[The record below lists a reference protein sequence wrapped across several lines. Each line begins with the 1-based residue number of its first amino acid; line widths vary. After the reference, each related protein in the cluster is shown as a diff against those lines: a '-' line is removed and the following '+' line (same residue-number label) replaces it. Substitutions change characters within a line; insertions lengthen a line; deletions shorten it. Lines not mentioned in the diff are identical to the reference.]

1 MADSAPTPFDQG
13 LFLVHLNRGMENF
26 ERRSF
31 AIAERELEAARRMRP
46 ADQRVLNLLG
56 LVYFKREKYTESAG
70 IYRRLIDGNPDSY
83 ILHFNHGLICF
94 KLGSLDQAEAAFLKA
109 LDLKPDNQKINFY
122 LGNIYEKKGQH
133 YNAIFQYRKAGANI
147 MVKRVQ
153 AKISSEKSGGDGRDH
168 ASTSSDPEDAQF
180 AESAPMLTLDDIDP
194 EQILTALNDTS
205 PMGPS
210 TPAVNSTATNVEAET
225 DGTSA
230 DEDDEPV
237 DDAPTMPPRSRAPKD
252 ATPPPD
258 HVERALAE
266 ESVNPTEPPS
276 APKEKTEERGD
287 ETGPLLRTVVR
298 LTDPV
303 VPDQPL
309 NEVAA
314 TKSLSTATKDLF
326 TASQLERRRA
336 GRRSG
341 DQTLKLKVPPI
352 IAGEASAQPP
362 EDSLR
367 EHISLREDDEDRA
380 PHLYSQLRRRDD
392 SFRYLENN
400 LMEVTFSG
408 KVFIKQGTIYSYS
421 GNLTFWVKPQRE
433 EGAPSLVI
441 VSGTGRL
448 LLTDRER
455 EITVLQVNGEEI
467 FVEPSHL
474 LACQE
479 TLTPRYALIEREGEP
494 QPRLHVL
501 SVQGTG
507 LVALSVNTK
516 PLVLAVT
523 AGYPVNVSSANVI
536 SWSGELTPAIV
547 EDEALAEL
555 MSPHAGTSLNIR
567 LEGSGKVMMEKTTQ

>member
-26 ERRSF
+26 ERRNF

-56 LVYFKREKYTESAG
+56 LVYFKREKYTESAD

-83 ILHFNHGLICF
+83 ILHFNNGLICF

-122 LGNIYEKKGQH
+122 LGNIYEKKGQY

-153 AKISSEKSGGDGRDH
+153 AKISSEKSGGDGRVDH
-168 ASTSSDPEDAQF
+168 PSTGPAPEVDTQGEAAS
-180 AESAPMLTLDDIDP
+180 MLTLDDIDP

-205 PMGPS
+205 PMGPP
-210 TPAVNSTATNVEAET
+210 TPAVDSPTPDEGVA
-225 DGTSA
+225 SA
-230 DEDDEPV
+230 DETADDEPA
-237 DDAPTMPPRSRAPKD
+237 DDDLTMPPRSM
-252 ATPPPD
+252 PPTQPAD
-258 HVERALAE
+258 LAERAL
-266 ESVNPTEPPS
+266 VGEPAKP
-276 APKEKTEERGD
+276 AQPAQPAREGQEDPDD
-287 ETGPLLRTVVR
+287 ETGPLLPTVVR

-309 NEVAA
+309 NEVAS
-314 TKSLSTATKDLF
+314 KSLSAASKDLF
-326 TASQLERRRA
+326 TATPLERRK
-336 GRRSG
+336 GSRRSG
-341 DQTLKLKVPPI
+341 DQTLTFKVPPI
-352 IAGEASAQPP
+352 IAGEMDGQTPD
-362 EDSLR
+362 DSRR
-367 EHISLREDDEDRA
+367 EPASLREDDADRT

-479 TLTPRYALIEREGEP
+479 TLTPRYAVIEREGEA

-507 LVALSVNTK
+507 LVALSVSTK

-523 AGYPVNVSSANVI
+523 PGYPVNVSSANVI

-555 MSPHAGTSLNIR
+555 MSPHPGTSLNIR

>member
-26 ERRSF
+26 ERRNF
-31 AIAERELEAARRMRP
+31 LVAERELEEARRMRP
-46 ADQRVLNLLG
+46 VDQRVLNLLG
-56 LVYFKREKYTESAG
+56 LVYFKREKYVESAT
-70 IYRRLIDGNPDSY
+70 IYRKLIDGNPDSY

-153 AKISSEKSGGDGRDH
+153 AKISAEKGAGDGRESL
-168 ASTSSDPEDAQF
+168 APPEEMSSGLHGSEAP
-180 AESAPMLTLDDIDP
+180 PMLTLDDIDP
-194 EQILTALNDTS
+194 EQILAALNDTS
-205 PMGPS
+205 SNVNEADAFP
-210 TPAVNSTATNVEAET
+210 PAP
-225 DGTSA
+225 
-230 DEDDEPV
+230 DD
-237 DDAPTMPPRSRAPKD
+237 DPTMPVAMKQPIESLPSPPVDPAKEAP
-252 ATPPPD
+252 
-258 HVERALAE
+258 
-266 ESVNPTEPPS
+266 
-276 APKEKTEERGD
+276 
-287 ETGPLLRTVVR
+287 PLTRTVVR
-298 LTDPV
+298 LTDPTLL
-303 VPDQPL
+303 DQPL
-309 NEVAA
+309 GEVARSKA
-314 TKSLSTATKDLF
+314 LSSAGRDLF
-326 TASQLERRRA
+326 SPGAGQHPTERPTEHRMERRSRA
-336 GRRSG
+336 RRSG
-341 DQTLKLKVPPI
+341 DPTLRLKAPPI
-352 IAGEASAQPP
+352 VAEEPTPTPSSREPASLT
-362 EDSLR
+362 ED
-367 EHISLREDDEDRA
+367 EEDRA

-433 EGAPSLVI
+433 EGVPPLVI

-467 FVEPSHL
+467 YVEPSHL

-479 TLTPRYALIEREGEP
+479 TLTPRYAIIEREGVL

-501 SVQGTG
+501 SIEGTG
-507 LVALSVNTK
+507 LVALSVKTK
-516 PLVLAVT
+516 PLVLTVT
-523 AGYPVNVSSANVI
+523 PGYPVNVSSADVI
-536 SWSGELTPAIV
+536 SWSGDLTPAIV
-547 EDEALAEL
+547 EDDALAEL
-555 MSPHAGTSLNIR
+555 MSPHSRPSLNVR
-567 LEGSGKVMMEKTTQ
+567 LEGSGKVMMEKTGG

>member
-26 ERRSF
+26 ERRNF
-31 AIAERELEAARRMRP
+31 AVAERELEQARRMRP

-56 LVYFKREKYTESAG
+56 LVYFKREKYMESAG
-70 IYRRLIDGNPDSY
+70 IYRRLIDGNPDSH

-153 AKISSEKSGGDGRDH
+153 AKISADKGGGDGQGEH
-168 ASTSSDPEDAQF
+168 EEFPHHDAQISE
-180 AESAPMLTLDDIDP
+180 AEAAPMLTLDDIDP
-194 EQILTALNDTS
+194 EQILTALNDT
-205 PMGPS
+205 GPLGPA
-210 TPAVNSTATNVEAET
+210 TPATEFPPAI
-225 DGTSA
+225 
-230 DEDDEPV
+230 DDEP
-237 DDAPTMPPRSRAPKD
+237 TIPPRTEPIEPFSPA
-252 ATPPPD
+252 PPPAD
-258 HVERALAE
+258 GPTPAE
-266 ESVNPTEPPS
+266 QPQQAGQPGREDQ
-276 APKEKTEERGD
+276 GD
-287 ETGPLLRTVVR
+287 ETGPIARTVVR

-303 VPDQPL
+303 MPDQPL
-309 NEVAA
+309 NEVARSKA
-314 TKSLSTATKDLF
+314 LSTAGQDLF
-326 TASQLERRRA
+326 TPGAGERRSRS
-336 GRRSG
+336 RRSE
-341 DQTLKLKVPPI
+341 DQTLRLKAPPI
-352 IAGEASAQPP
+352 IAGGVGEPAPGTAPGEPTSVK
-362 EDSLR
+362 D
-367 EHISLREDDEDRA
+367 DDEDRA

-433 EGAPSLVI
+433 EAAPALVI

-479 TLTPRYALIEREGEP
+479 TLTPRYAVIEREGVP

-501 SVQGTG
+501 AIQGTG
-507 LVALSVNTK
+507 LVALSVCTK

-523 AGYPVNVSSANVI
+523 PGYPVNVSSANVI

-555 MSPHAGTSLNIR
+555 MSPHSTPSLNVR
-567 LEGSGKVMMEKTTQ
+567 LEGSGKVMMEKTT

>member
-26 ERRSF
+26 ERRNF
-31 AIAERELEAARRMRP
+31 TIAERELEAARRMRP

-56 LVYFKREKYTESAG
+56 LVYFKREKYDESAG

-133 YNAIFQYRKAGANI
+133 YNAIFQYRKAGANT

-153 AKISSEKSGGDGRDH
+153 AKISSEKSGSDGHDH
-168 ASTSSDPEDAQF
+168 PSTSSSPEDAQF

-205 PMGPS
+205 PMGPP
-210 TPAVNSTATNVEAET
+210 TPAVDSLGTNETKGET
-225 DGTSA
+225 DEST
-230 DEDDEPV
+230 DDAPV
-237 DDAPTMPPRSRAPKD
+237 DDAPTMPPRSRPP
-252 ATPPPD
+252 TPPAD
-258 HVERALAE
+258 LAE
-266 ESVNPTEPPS
+266 SALVGGSADPTPP
-276 APKEKTEERGD
+276 AREEKDGQEDRGD
-287 ETGPLLRTVVR
+287 ETGPLVRTVVR

-309 NEVAA
+309 NEVASS
-314 TKSLSTATKDLF
+314 KSLSTAAKDLF
-326 TASQLERRRA
+326 TPSQLERRR
-336 GRRSG
+336 GSRRSE

-352 IAGEASAQPP
+352 IASEASGQPP
-362 EDSLR
+362 EDRREPASLG
-367 EHISLREDDEDRA
+367 EDDEDRA

-433 EGAPSLVI
+433 DGAPSLII

-523 AGYPVNVSSANVI
+523 PGYPVNVSSANVI
-536 SWSGELTPAIV
+536 SWSGELSPAIV

-555 MSPHAGTSLNIR
+555 MSPHSGTSLNIR
-567 LEGSGKVMMEKTTQ
+567 LEGSGKVMMEKTVQ

>member
-26 ERRSF
+26 ERRNF
-31 AIAERELEAARRMRP
+31 TIAERELEAARRMRP

-56 LVYFKREKYTESAG
+56 LVYFKREKYDESAG

-109 LDLKPDNQKINFY
+109 LDLKSDNQKINFY

-153 AKISSEKSGGDGRDH
+153 AKISSEKSGSDGHDH
-168 ASTSSDPEDAQF
+168 PSTSSSPEDAQF

-205 PMGPS
+205 PMGPP
-210 TPAVNSTATNVEAET
+210 TPAVDSLGTDETKGET
-225 DGTSA
+225 DEST
-230 DEDDEPV
+230 DDEPV
-237 DDAPTMPPRSRAPKD
+237 DDAPTMPPRSRPP
-252 ATPPPD
+252 TPPAD
-258 HVERALAE
+258 LAE
-266 ESVNPTEPPS
+266 SALVGGSADPTPP
-276 APKEKTEERGD
+276 AREEKDGQEDRGD
-287 ETGPLLRTVVR
+287 ETGPLVRTVVR

-309 NEVAA
+309 NEVASS
-314 TKSLSTATKDLF
+314 KSLSTAAKDLF
-326 TASQLERRRA
+326 TPSQLERRR
-336 GRRSG
+336 GSRRSG

-352 IAGEASAQPP
+352 IASEASGQPP
-362 EDSLR
+362 EDRREPASLG
-367 EHISLREDDEDRA
+367 EDDEDRA

-433 EGAPSLVI
+433 DGAPSLII

-523 AGYPVNVSSANVI
+523 PGYPVNVSSANVI
-536 SWSGELTPAIV
+536 SWSGELSPAIV

-555 MSPHAGTSLNIR
+555 MSPHSGTSLNIR
-567 LEGSGKVMMEKTTQ
+567 LEGSGKVMMEKTVQ

>member
-1 MADSAPTPFDQG
+1 
-13 LFLVHLNRGMENF
+13 
-26 ERRSF
+26 
-31 AIAERELEAARRMRP
+31 
-46 ADQRVLNLLG
+46 
-56 LVYFKREKYTESAG
+56 
-70 IYRRLIDGNPDSY
+70 
-83 ILHFNHGLICF
+83 
-94 KLGSLDQAEAAFLKA
+94 
-109 LDLKPDNQKINFY
+109 
-122 LGNIYEKKGQH
+122 
-133 YNAIFQYRKAGANI
+133 

-153 AKISSEKSGGDGRDH
+153 AKISSEKSVGNGRDDP
-168 ASTSSDPEDAQF
+168 STPSGPEDAQF
-180 AESAPMLTLDDIDP
+180 AESESPPMLTLDDIDP

-205 PMGPS
+205 PMGPR
-210 TPAVNSTATNVEAET
+210 TPAVDSLAPDEVTSTA
-225 DGTSA
+225 
-230 DEDDEPV
+230 DESNDD
-237 DDAPTMPPRSRAPKD
+237 DPTMPPP
-252 ATPPPD
+252 TPPPD
-258 HVERALAE
+258 LAERALVGESAE
-266 ESVNPTEPPS
+266 PTQP
-276 APKEKTEERGD
+276 AKQGQEEQEDRND

-303 VPDQPL
+303 VPDVPL
-309 NEVAA
+309 NEVASS
-314 TKSLSTATKDLF
+314 KSLSTAAQDLF
-326 TASQLERRRA
+326 TATRLERRR
-336 GRRSG
+336 GSRRTG
-341 DQTLKLKVPPI
+341 DHTLRLQVPPI
-352 IAGEASAQPP
+352 IAGEDAGNTPDDSSRQPT
-362 EDSLR
+362 
-367 EHISLREDDEDRA
+367 SLREDDEERT

-455 EITVLQVNGEEI
+455 EITVLQVAGEEI

-479 TLTPRYALIEREGEP
+479 TLTPRYAVIEREGESE
-494 QPRLHVL
+494 PRLHVL

-507 LVALSVNTK
+507 LVALSVTTK

-523 AGYPVNVSSANVI
+523 PGYPVNVSSANVI
-536 SWSGELTPAIV
+536 SWTGELTPTIV

-555 MSPHAGTSLNIR
+555 MSPHAGTSLNVR

>member
-26 ERRSF
+26 ERRNF

-83 ILHFNHGLICF
+83 ILHFNNGLICF

-147 MVKRVQ
+147 MVKRIQ
-153 AKISSEKSGGDGRDH
+153 AKISSEKSGGDGRVDH
-168 ASTSSDPEDAQF
+168 SSTGPDSEVDTHGEAV
-180 AESAPMLTLDDIDP
+180 PMLTLNDIDP

-205 PMGPS
+205 PMGSP
-210 TPAVNSTATNVEAET
+210 TPAVDSPTPDEGVGSEDET
-225 DGTSA
+225 S
-230 DEDDEPV
+230 DDELAG
-237 DDAPTMPPRSRAPKD
+237 DDPTMPPRSMLS
-252 ATPPPD
+252 TPPAD
-258 HVERALAE
+258 LAE
-266 ESVNPTEPPS
+266 KVLVGEPAKP
-276 APKEKTEERGD
+276 APPAREGPEDRDD
-287 ETGPLLRTVVR
+287 ETGPLLPTVVR

-309 NEVAA
+309 NEVASS
-314 TKSLSTATKDLF
+314 KSLSVASKELF
-326 TASQLERRRA
+326 TAAPMERRS
-336 GRRSG
+336 GSRRSG
-341 DQTLKLKVPPI
+341 DQTLALKVPPI
-352 IAGEASAQPP
+352 IAGETAGQTPD
-362 EDSLR
+362 DSPR
-367 EHISLREDDEDRA
+367 EPTSLREDGDDRT

-479 TLTPRYALIEREGEP
+479 TLTPRYAVIEREGGEP
-494 QPRLHVL
+494 QPQLHVL

-507 LVALSVNTK
+507 LVALSVSTK

-523 AGYPVNVSSANVI
+523 PGYPVNVSSANVI
-536 SWSGELTPAIV
+536 SWSGELTPGIV

-555 MSPHAGTSLNIR
+555 MSPHPRTSLNIR

>member
-26 ERRSF
+26 ERRNF
-31 AIAERELEAARRMRP
+31 TIAERKLEAARRMRP

-56 LVYFKREKYTESAG
+56 LVYFKREKYDESAG

-153 AKISSEKSGGDGRDH
+153 AKLSSEKSGSDGHDH
-168 ASTSSDPEDAQF
+168 PSTSSSPEDAQF

-205 PMGPS
+205 PMGPP
-210 TPAVNSTATNVEAET
+210 TPAVDSLGTDETKGET
-225 DGTSA
+225 DEST
-230 DEDDEPV
+230 DDEPV
-237 DDAPTMPPRSRAPKD
+237 DDAPTMPPRSRPP
-252 ATPPPD
+252 TPPVD
-258 HVERALAE
+258 LAE
-266 ESVNPTEPPS
+266 SALVGGSADPTPP
-276 APKEKTEERGD
+276 AREEKDGQEDRGD
-287 ETGPLLRTVVR
+287 GTGPLVRTVVR

-309 NEVAA
+309 NEVASS
-314 TKSLSTATKDLF
+314 KSLSTAAKDLF
-326 TASQLERRRA
+326 TPSQLERRR
-336 GRRSG
+336 GSRRSG

-352 IAGEASAQPP
+352 IASEASGQPP
-362 EDSLR
+362 EDRREPASLG
-367 EHISLREDDEDRA
+367 EDDEDRA

-433 EGAPSLVI
+433 DGAPSLVI

-523 AGYPVNVSSANVI
+523 PGYPVNVSSANVI
-536 SWSGELTPAIV
+536 SWSGELSPAIV

-555 MSPHAGTSLNIR
+555 MSPHSGTSLNIR
-567 LEGSGKVMMEKTTQ
+567 LEGSGKVMMEKTVQ